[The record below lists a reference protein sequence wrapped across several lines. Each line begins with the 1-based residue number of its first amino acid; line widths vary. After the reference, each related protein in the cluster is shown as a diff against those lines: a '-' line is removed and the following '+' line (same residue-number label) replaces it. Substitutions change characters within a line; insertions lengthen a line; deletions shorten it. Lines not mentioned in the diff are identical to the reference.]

1 MRQKRELDETDVRIV
16 QLLAEDGR
24 RAFSEIADQVGLSPP
39 AVSER
44 VDRLCEQGVIRRF
57 TIDVDRQQLNVR
69 TPVLVEFQVEP
80 PHAESVYQQL
90 RETHGIEHVFKTHDS
105 RVIAQG
111 HAPQADLS
119 EWLASTVE
127 MSHVSQFNINL
138 LDKQIWSMTLDDS
151 EFTVSCVVCENT
163 VDSEGIRTEF
173 DGETK
178 AFCCSSCL
186 AEYEAEYD
194 ARRSNVE

>member
-1 MRQKRELDETDVRIV
+1 MRQKRELDETDIRIV

-24 RAFSEIADQVGLSPP
+24 RAFSEIADHVGLSAP

-44 VDRLCEQGVIRRF
+44 VDRLREQGVIRGF
-57 TIDVDRQQLNVR
+57 TVDVDRQQLTAR
-69 TPVLVEFQVEP
+69 TPVLVEFQVTP
-80 PHAESVYQQL
+80 PHADAIYTQL
-90 RETHGIEHVFKTHDS
+90 RELDGIEHVFQTHDS

-111 HAPQADLS
+111 HAPTPDLS
-119 EWLASTVE
+119 GWLAETVE
-127 MSHVSQFNINL
+127 LAHVSQFDISL
-138 LDKQIWSMTLDDS
+138 LDKQTWSVALDDS
-151 EFTVSCVVCENT
+151 EFAVSCVVCENT
-163 VDSEGIRTEF
+163 VDSEGVRTEF

-194 ARRSNVE
+194 ARRSNAD